1 MSLNGALQIGQSA
14 LFASSAALQ
23 VAGNNMANAATP
35 GFHRRTI
42 SLAPLGAG
50 GVGVAGLG
58 QGVQILNVRREVDI
72 ALQSRYR
79 DSLSQEMRAA
89 MDFRYASAIETLQN
103 ELSEND
109 VSSMLSQFFNSFS
122 ELANNPSDHAMRAV
136 VVQEGVSL
144 AARLSSLRSD
154 YNTVL
159 EEVNQSLGISVS
171 AANDMLDQIA
181 AINQQI
187 STQEGAGS
195 DATALRDQRD
205 TIIDELSQLID
216 VSVIEKTNGSVDVLV
231 GSIPVVIGTESRGLD
246 LRQSTEGDTTH
257 MSLRVGVDG
266 TFLNVTGGAIGGL
279 LTQRAETIEP
289 AIEQLDRLAQELI
302 RQVNILHSQG
312 QGETGY
318 TSITANAGVVD
329 STVPLNQEGNG
340 LAFEIGSGSFFVHV
354 TDQATGTT
362 TAHEV
367 AINGDA
373 MSMQDLVDVING
385 PNGVPNVTASI
396 GPGNKLI
403 LAADQGCE
411 ISFSDDSAGAL
422 LGLGVNTFFTGSNA
436 ADINVTSLLQEDP
449 SHLAIGSGHI
459 LGSGQ
464 TALAIAGLQDQEV
477 DGLSGRSLREYWQES
492 VTSLA
497 VKTNGAAAKAEST
510 SLVRSSLYA
519 QTQSVSGV
527 SIDEES
533 VNLLT
538 FQRQFQAAA
547 KFINVIDETM
557 ETLLRMA

>member
-23 VAGNNMANAATP
+23 IAGNNMANAATP

-42 SLAPLGAG
+42 SLAPLGSG

-72 ALQSRYR
+72 ALQGRYR

-171 AANDMLDQIA
+171 AANNILDQIA

-187 STQEGAGS
+187 SMQEGAGS

-205 TIIDELSQLID
+205 TIIDELSQLVD
-216 VSVIEKTNGSVDVLV
+216 VSVIEKTNGSVDILV
-231 GSIPVVIGTESRGLD
+231 GSIPVVIGAESRGLD
-246 LRQSTEGDTTH
+246 LRQSMEGDSSH

-266 TFLNVTGGAIGGL
+266 TMLNVTGGAIGGL
-279 LTQRAETIEP
+279 LAQRAETIEP

-302 RQVNILHSQG
+302 RQVNLLHSQG
-312 QGETGY
+312 QSETGY
-318 TSITANAGVVD
+318 TSITASAGVID

-367 AINGDA
+367 AVNGDA

-385 PNGVPNVTASI
+385 PNGVPNVTASL

-403 LAADQGCE
+403 LAADEGCE

-436 ADINVTSLLQEDP
+436 ADINVTGLLQEDP
-449 SHLAIGSGHI
+449 SYLAIGAGHI
-459 LGSGQ
+459 PGSGQ

-477 DGLSGRSLREYWQES
+477 DGFGGRSLREFWQES

-497 VKTNGAAAKAEST
+497 VKANGAAAKAEST

-519 QTQSVSGV
+519 QTQSVS
-527 SIDEES
+527 SITS
-533 VNLLT
+533 MN
-538 FQRQFQAAA
+538 FAAA
-547 KFINVIDETM
+547 
-557 ETLLRMA
+557 

>member
-171 AANDMLDQIA
+171 AANEMLDQIA

-246 LRQSTEGDTTH
+246 LRQSTDGDTTH

-266 TFLNVTGGAIGGL
+266 TLLNVTGGAIGGL

-385 PNGVPNVTASI
+385 SNGVPNVTASI

-403 LAADQGCE
+403 LAADEGCE

-497 VKTNGAAAKAEST
+497 VKANGAAAKAEST

-547 KFINVIDETM
+547 KFIDVIDETM

>member
-329 STVPLNQEGNG
+329 PTVPLNQEGNG

-385 PNGVPNVTASI
+385 SNGVPNVTASI

-403 LAADQGCE
+403 LAADEGCE

-497 VKTNGAAAKAEST
+497 VKANGAAAKAEST

-547 KFINVIDETM
+547 KFIDVIDETM

>member
-23 VAGNNMANAATP
+23 IAGNNMANAATP

-42 SLAPLGAG
+42 SLAPLGSG

-72 ALQSRYR
+72 ALQGRYR

-171 AANDMLDQIA
+171 AANNILDQIA

-187 STQEGAGS
+187 SMQEGAGS

-205 TIIDELSQLID
+205 TIIDELSQLVD
-216 VSVIEKTNGSVDVLV
+216 VSVIEKTNGSVDILV
-231 GSIPVVIGTESRGLD
+231 GSIPVVIGAESRGLD
-246 LRQSTEGDTTH
+246 LRQSMEGDSSH

-266 TFLNVTGGAIGGL
+266 TMLNVTGGAIGGL
-279 LTQRAETIEP
+279 LAQRAETIEP

-302 RQVNILHSQG
+302 RQVNLLHSQG
-312 QGETGY
+312 QSETGY
-318 TSITANAGVVD
+318 TSITASAGVID

-367 AINGDA
+367 AVNGDA

-385 PNGVPNVTASI
+385 PNGVPNVTASL

-403 LAADQGCE
+403 LAADEGCE
-411 ISFSDDSAGAL
+411 IS
-422 LGLGVNTFFTGSNA
+422 
-436 ADINVTSLLQEDP
+436 
-449 SHLAIGSGHI
+449 
-459 LGSGQ
+459 
-464 TALAIAGLQDQEV
+464 
-477 DGLSGRSLREYWQES
+477 R
-492 VTSLA
+492 
-497 VKTNGAAAKAEST
+497 
-510 SLVRSSLYA
+510 
-519 QTQSVSGV
+519 
-527 SIDEES
+527 
-533 VNLLT
+533 
-538 FQRQFQAAA
+538 
-547 KFINVIDETM
+547 
-557 ETLLRMA
+557 

>member
-42 SLAPLGAG
+42 SLAPLGSG

-72 ALQSRYR
+72 ALQGRYR
-79 DSLSQEMRAA
+79 DSLSQEMRSA

-144 AARLSSLRSD
+144 AARLSGLRSD

-159 EEVNQSLGISVS
+159 EEVNQSLGISVA

-205 TIIDELSQLID
+205 TVIDELSQLVD

-231 GSIPVVIGTESRGLD
+231 GSIPVVIGAESRGFD
-246 LRQSTEGDTTH
+246 LRQSMEGENVH
-257 MSLRVGVDG
+257 MSLRVDVDG
-266 TFLNVTGGAIGGL
+266 TVLNVTGGAIGGL
-279 LTQRAETIEP
+279 LAQRAETIQP
-289 AIEQLDRLAQELI
+289 AIEQLDQLAQELI
-302 RQVNILHSQG
+302 RQINILHSQG

-318 TSITANAGVVD
+318 TSITSSAGVID

-367 AINGDA
+367 AVNGDA
-373 MSMQDLVDVING
+373 MSMQDLIDVING
-385 PNGVPNVTASI
+385 PSGVPNVTASL

-403 LAADQGCE
+403 LTADEGME

-436 ADINVTSLLQEDP
+436 SDINVIGLLQDDP
-449 SHLAIGSGHI
+449 SYLAVGAGHI
-459 LGSGQ
+459 PGSGQ

-477 DGLSGRSLREYWQES
+477 DGLGGRSLREFWQES

-497 VKTNGAAAKAEST
+497 VKANGAAAKAEST